1 MAQAATKNVSH
12 AGHKEKNAPQ
22 KAQQPARPENSAG
35 NTSAATPEKKRGRPA
50 NPDGKKTPLGKDLYP
65 GCVGGKLLQSVPEDW
80 NAETHKRLRAEN
92 FATPE
97 LFAAY
102 TAKYPRER
110 KNEFSGLVNDAG
122 QDVFLSEFPANVSV
136 SLGENSFSFK
146 ENGQEILPLRKRHF
160 SDRRVLARAC
170 LAALQK
176 EISRFEKIANMTDE
190 QIANMAA
197 GESAKKSLGKAA
209 EKIATISQDEV
220 ERMLGD
226 LSPEV
231 RAKLLAGLQTV
242 GS

>member
-1 MAQAATKNVSH
+1 MAPATKNAPH
-12 AGHKEKNAPQ
+12 NKEKNAPV
-22 KAQQPARPENSAG
+22 RPENSAG
-35 NTSAATPEKKRGRPA
+35 NTSTAPVEKKRGRPA
-50 NPDGKKTPLGKDLYP
+50 SPDKKGPIGKDLYP
-65 GCVGGKLLQSVPEDW
+65 GCSGGKLLSAVPEDW
-80 NAETHKRLRAEN
+80 NAEAHKRLRAEN
-92 FATPE
+92 FADQD

-110 KNEFSGLVNDAG
+110 KSEFSGLVNDAG
-122 QDVFLSEFPANVSV
+122 QDVLLAEFPASVTV

-146 ENGQEILPLRKRHF
+146 EDGKEILPLRKRHF

-170 LAALQK
+170 LAALEK
-176 EISRFEKIANMTDE
+176 EVSRLQKIANMSDE
-190 QIANMAA
+190 QIAQMAGA
-197 GESAKKSLGKAA
+197 ESAKKSLGKAA

-231 RAKLLAGLQTV
+231 RAKLLAGLQAA